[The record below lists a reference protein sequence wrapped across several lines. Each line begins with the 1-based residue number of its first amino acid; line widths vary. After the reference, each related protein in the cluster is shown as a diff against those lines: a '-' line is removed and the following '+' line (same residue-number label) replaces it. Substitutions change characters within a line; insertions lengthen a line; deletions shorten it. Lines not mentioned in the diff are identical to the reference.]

1 MPQFVDEARVIV
13 ESGKGGAGAISFR
26 REKFV
31 PRGGPDGGDGGQ
43 GGSVIFI
50 GTARRSTLLD
60 FKHRS
65 HLIASPGG
73 AGRGKNMHGA
83 NGRSLRLEVPLG
95 TQIYDDATGE
105 LLFDLT
111 VPDESVVVA
120 RGGKGGRGNAHFVT
134 ATRQTP
140 DYADPGM
147 SGQSRRL
154 RLELKVMARVGLLG
168 FPNAGK
174 STFLSRVTRAHPR
187 IASYPFTTLHP
198 HLGVLVMG
206 TPPHEQEVVIADLP
220 GLIEGAHEGRGL
232 GTRFL
237 KHVERTRILLH
248 FLDLSHE
255 GAEDP
260 AQAYAI
266 IRRELELFD
275 PDLVNKPERVVG
287 TKLDA
292 ADPERVERFKAF
304 VREKGFPELAIS
316 SQTGEGMAR
325 LMEELSRVLKE
336 DDQQELER
344 KRREDGHRFPSPGGD
359 LEDRDPSSVI
369 A

>member
-1 MPQFVDEARVIV
+1 LPQFVDEARIIV
-13 ESGKGGAGAISFR
+13 ESGKGRAGAISFR

-50 GTARRSTLLD
+50 GTNRRSTLLD

-65 HLIASPGG
+65 HLIATPGG
-73 AGRGKNMHGA
+73 PGRGKNMHGA

-95 TQIYDDATGE
+95 TQIYDDDTGA

-111 VPDESVVVA
+111 VPEESVVVA
-120 RGGKGGRGNAHFVT
+120 RGGRGGRGNAHFAT

-140 DYADPGM
+140 DYADTGI

-206 TPPHEQEVVIADLP
+206 HSPNEQEIVIADLP
-220 GLIEGAHEGRGL
+220 GLIEGAHEGKGL

-260 AQAYAI
+260 A
-266 IRRELELFD
+266 ELME
-275 PDLVNKPERVVG
+275 KPERVVG

-292 ADPERVERFKAF
+292 ADPLRVEKFLDFIRK
-304 VREKGFPELAIS
+304 KGFPELMIS
-316 SQTGEGMAR
+316 SQTGEGMPK
-325 LMEELSRVLKE
+325 LMEELAIVLAE
-336 DDQQELER
+336 EERLEEER
-344 KRREDGHRFPSPGGD
+344 KRMDAPEHAARGGQIND
-359 LEDRDPSSVI
+359 APEERSPSSVI